1 MTAFMVE
8 ARVVGRRSGGLS
20 PSREEYRRSELDEQT
35 GALRASG
42 TILSLSSA
50 GSARLQEE
58 FTMITMSRSFD
69 SSRRCAVSVAS
80 IVLFASCAPALA
92 QTNPAQL
99 PDPSQEDRGTIQVT
113 GQAQISVPSD
123 LVRISFT
130 VETEGRSA
138 GEATAG
144 NAREMEAV
152 ISAIRGMEIPGM
164 DIQTYGYNLRP
175 EYEVSREGTGT
186 RAISGYRVQNNI
198 RVMLPDV
205 DATGRVLDRAVEA
218 GANRVAD
225 LQFEASDTREARLTA
240 LREAVASAREQ
251 AETIA
256 SAMGVRLG
264 IALEIQ
270 GGANAPT
277 PRPPGG
283 IMLRAAAESTTPL
296 EASDQV
302 VTAMVTVTFRILEG
316 AS

>member
-1 MTAFMVE
+1 MVD
-8 ARVVGRRSGGLS
+8 ARVVGRRRDGLS
-20 PSREEYRRSELDEQT
+20 RLREEYRRSELDEQT
-35 GALRASG
+35 GALRGSS

-50 GSARLQEE
+50 GFARLQEE
-58 FTMITMSRSFD
+58 FTMTGMSKSLG
-69 SSRRCAVSVAS
+69 SSHRCAVSVAS

-92 QTNPAQL
+92 QTNPARL
-99 PDPSQEDRGTIQVT
+99 PDPSREDRGTIQVT
-113 GQAQISVPSD
+113 GQAQITVPSD

-138 GEATAG
+138 GEATAS

-152 ISAIRGMEIPGM
+152 ISAIRGLEIRGL

-198 RVMLPDV
+198 RVTMPDV

-225 LQFEASDTREARLTA
+225 LQFEASDTREARLRA

-264 IALEIQ
+264 IALEVQ

-277 PRPPGG
+277 PMPPGG

-316 AS
+316 GS